1 VTDPAAHDPPD
12 GWSLDD
18 LMIVAAARLLAGAS
32 TVLVGIGQPNLAA
45 NLARRVHNPSVVLIY
60 ESGVIGARPERL
72 PVSIGDPAL
81 VTRAQCVLP
90 MMDLFSFVL
99 QGGHIDVGFLE
110 GVQIDRF
117 GNINTTVIG
126 PYEHPTVRLAGSGGA
141 CEIASL
147 ARRTII
153 LARHERRRFP
163 ERVDFVTS
171 PGYLSGRAER
181 KRIGLAGGPDAVI
194 TDLAILRFDDGTG
207 EMYLETVHPG
217 VTVEKVR
224 HETGWPLR
232 LGARSGGRVGETPP
246 PTAAELQALSRLRTS
261 RSS

>member
-1 VTDPAAHDPPD
+1 MSRAARKDP
-12 GWSLDD
+12 WSLTD
-18 LMIVAAARLLAGAS
+18 LMIVAAARMLTGAS

-45 NLARRVHNPSVVLIY
+45 NLARRTHNPNVVLIY
-60 ESGVIGARPERL
+60 ESGVIGARPERM

-99 QGGHIDVGFLE
+99 QGGQIDVGFLE

-126 PYEHPTVRLAGSGGA
+126 PYERPIVRLAGSGGA

-147 ARRTII
+147 ARRTMII
-153 LARHERRRFP
+153 ARHERRRFP

-171 PGYLSGRAER
+171 PGYLGGKAER
-181 KRIGLAGGPDAVI
+181 RRIGLAGGPDAVI
-194 TDLAILRFDDGTG
+194 TDLAILRFDDVTG
-207 EMYLETVHPG
+207 EMYLDTVHPG
-217 VTVEKVR
+217 VTVDKVR
-224 HETGWPLR
+224 AETGWPLR
-232 LGARSGGRVGETPP
+232 LADRIGETPP
-246 PTAAELQALSRLRTS
+246 PTTAELQALNQLRGLS
-261 RSS
+261 